1 MRNRPR
7 LLAATWDSRYGL
19 PPEVTNSMRKTASQG
34 TQWGNLVAAV
44 AAVACCAIAT
54 GLVLQLLPLL
64 LERQGTPAW
73 LIGANAAMGSI
84 GILLAGP
91 LLPRIIGRFGSKT
104 MAFVAVG
111 LLILSL
117 VAFKLFPNIWAWFLV
132 RFVFGIMV
140 GMLFTIS
147 EAWVLTFAGEKSR
160 GPIMG
165 FYTSILAIS
174 FAVGPLILPFTGI
187 DGWLP
192 WMIGIVCVLL
202 SALPLLT
209 VNVSQ
214 IDFKPKDGATY
225 FRFFRR
231 APILLLAVLAVT
243 LFDNVYISFF
253 TIFGMRSGLPLATS
267 STILGTAIVCNV
279 FLFTPMGMLAD
290 RWSRPGV
297 MMITAT
303 LTAVLCLSLPFVV
316 TTWAIW
322 PVMIMTSAVAFGP
335 YIISLATMGDRFSG
349 GELIAGAAAVSAMWG
364 VGGLIGPPIAGAAID
379 AFGINAMP
387 VTMAL
392 FHGALLALLIAS
404 RGQLV
409 RDEVRV

>member
-1 MRNRPR
+1 MQE
-7 LLAATWDSRYGL
+7 TI
-19 PPEVTNSMRKTASQG
+19 SQP

-44 AAVACCAIAT
+44 AAVACCDIAT
-54 GLVLQLLPLL
+54 GLLLQLVPLL
-64 LERQGTPAW
+64 LERQGIPAW
-73 LIGANAAMGSI
+73 LIGLNAAMGPI

-91 LLPRIIGRFGSKT
+91 LLPRIIGHFGSKT

-111 LLILSL
+111 MLILSITT
-117 VAFKLFPNIWAWFLV
+117 FMLFQNIWTWFAV

-147 EAWVLTFAGEKSR
+147 EAWVLTFAGERSR
-160 GPIMG
+160 GRIMG

-174 FAVGPLILPFTGI
+174 FAVGPLILPLTGI

-192 WMIGIVCVLL
+192 WVIGITCVVL

-209 VNVSQ
+209 VNVSNV
-214 IDFKPKDGATY
+214 DFKSKDGASY

-231 APILLLAVLAVT
+231 APVLLLSVLSVT
-243 LFDNVYISFF
+243 LFDHVYISFF
-253 TIFGMRSGLPLATS
+253 TIFGMRSGLPLATG
-267 STILGTAIVCNV
+267 STILGTAIICNV

-297 MMITAT
+297 MMIASA
-303 LTAVLCLSLPFVV
+303 LTAVLCLSLPLVAA
-316 TTWAIW
+316 TWAIW
-322 PVMIMTSAVAFGP
+322 PVMIVVSAAAFGP

-349 GELIAGAAAVSAMWG
+349 GELIASSAAISAMWG

-379 AFGINAMP
+379 VFGINAMP
-387 VTMAL
+387 VTMSV
-392 FHGALLALLIAS
+392 FHGALLALLLIS

-409 RDEVRV
+409 REAGPATPKHSF

>member
-1 MRNRPR
+1 MQELSNQR
-7 LLAATWDSRYGL
+7 
-19 PPEVTNSMRKTASQG
+19 

-44 AAVACCAIAT
+44 ATVACCDIAT
-54 GLVLQLLPLL
+54 GLLLQLVPLL
-64 LERQGTPAW
+64 LERQGSSAW
-73 LIGANAAMGSI
+73 LIGVNAAMGPI

-91 LLPRIIGRFGSKT
+91 LLPRVIGHFGSKT
-104 MAFVAVG
+104 MAFVAVS
-111 LLILSL
+111 LIILSL
-117 VAFKLFPNIWAWFLV
+117 VAFKLFPSIWVWFLV

-165 FYTSILAIS
+165 LYTSILAIS

-209 VNVSQ
+209 VNVSNV
-214 IDFKPKDGATY
+214 DFKPKDGATY

-253 TIFGMRSGLPLATS
+253 TIFGMRSGLPLTTS
-267 STILGTAIVCNV
+267 STILGTAIICNV

-297 MMITAT
+297 MMVASA
-303 LTAVLCLSLPFVV
+303 LTAVLCLSLPFVIA
-316 TTWAIW
+316 TWAIW
-322 PVMIMTSAVAFGP
+322 PVMIAISAAAFGP
-335 YIISLATMGDRFSG
+335 YIISLTTMGDRFSG
-349 GELIAGAAAVSAMWG
+349 GELIAGSAAISAMWG
-364 VGGLIGPPIAGAAID
+364 VGGLLGPPIAGAAID

-387 VTMAL
+387 VTMAV
-392 FHGALLALLIAS
+392 FHGALLALLLIS

-409 RDEVRV
+409 REAGPSLPKPSF